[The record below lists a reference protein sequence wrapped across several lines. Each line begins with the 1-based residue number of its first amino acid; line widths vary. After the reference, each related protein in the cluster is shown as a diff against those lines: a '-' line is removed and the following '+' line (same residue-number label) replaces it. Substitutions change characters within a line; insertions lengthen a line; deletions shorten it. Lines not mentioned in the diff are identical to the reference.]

1 MNFGLLSSLAG
12 VFSSLF
18 AAISEYK
25 NKNWLSF
32 LVKAV
37 MFVGAA
43 LLFIHALHSEEDRK
57 KPALHNA

>member
-43 LLFIHALHSEEDRK
+43 LLFIHGEQ
-57 KPALHNA
+57 